1 VTRGEVGHGKDY
13 RQAESA
19 GGRAGEETG
28 LHPDG
33 GNLYLQVGPSGS
45 KSWLFRFML
54 KGRARGMGLG
64 PLADISLAGARSL
77 AGVCRR
83 QLHEGIDPIEA
94 RNAQRAAAK
103 LDAARS
109 MTFRQ
114 CAEACI
120 ASYKAGWRSGKHG
133 RQWAKTLETY
143 AFPVFGD
150 LPVQQ
155 VDVALVMKV
164 LEPIWKTKTETASR
178 IRGRIEAVLN
188 WAKTRGYRS
197 GENPAAW
204 KGHLENLLPKRSKV
218 RKVKHHPA
226 LPYGEIGPFMA
237 GLRAQE
243 GVAARALEFTILMA
257 ARSGEVRGA
266 RHVELDADAL
276 MWTIPG
282 ERMKSGREHRVPLSA
297 PAQAIVIEMRKHTVD
312 DLVFPGHKAKRPL
325 NEGVMLEVLDRM
337 GYGHLTVHGFR
348 STFRDWAAEQT
359 AFPSEV
365 VETALAHAV
374 GDKVEAAYRRGD
386 LLEKRRQLME
396 AWAAYCAAPA
406 KAGEVLQ
413 MRRAGE

>member
-1 VTRGEVGHGKDY
+1 MARTI
-13 RQAESA
+13 
-19 GGRAGEETG
+19 GRLNSLAVARAKRPG
-28 LHPDG
+28 LYPDG

-45 KSWLFRFML
+45 KSWLFRFTL
-54 KGRARGMGLG
+54 NGRARAMGLG
-64 PLADISLAGARSL
+64 AQADISLAEARSW
-77 AGVCRR
+77 AVTCRR

-94 RNAQRAAAK
+94 RNIQRAAAK

-120 ASYKAGWRSGKHG
+120 ASHRAGWRSLKH
-133 RQWAKTLETY
+133 AKDWSAMLEAY
-143 AFPVFGD
+143 AFPAFGN

-164 LEPIWKTKTETASR
+164 LEPIWKTKTETAAR
-178 IRGRIEAVLN
+178 LRGRIEAVLN

-226 LPYGEIGPFMA
+226 QPYGEIGPFMA
-237 GLRAQE
+237 ALRAQE
-243 GVAARALEFTILMA
+243 GIPARALEFAILTA

-266 RHVELDADAL
+266 RREEINADATV
-276 MWTIPG
+276 WTVPASRIKG
-282 ERMKSGREHRVPLSA
+282 GREHRVPLSG
-297 PAQAIVIEMRKHTVD
+297 PAQAIVVEMRKHTVD
-312 DLVFPGHKAKRPL
+312 DLVFPGHKARRPL
-325 NEGVMLEVLDRM
+325 SDHPMLKVLDRM

-365 VETALAHAV
+365 VEMALAHAV

-386 LLEKRRQLME
+386 LFEKRCRLME

-406 KAGEVLQ
+406 KAGEVVQ